1 MKKPVRAGTKIPQ
14 LSFVIPAFNEEGS
27 IKDTIVQ
34 VAAEATRLKK
44 SFEIIIIDDGSKD
57 TTFEKAKAMGAKL
70 PVRVLRLSRNFGK
83 ERALMAGL
91 EASKGKAV
99 VILDADLQEPISYL
113 EDMLKHYDQGYEMV
127 YAVRE
132 NRDDETFLKRAFTK
146 RFYQMLSFGTDVD
159 IPPDSRDFRI
169 MDRCVVDSICNLPEQ
184 NLFMKGIYSWVGF
197 KSMALPIQMKERTT
211 GTSKFGFASLF
222 KLAMTGLTSFTSW
235 PLRIWTVVGM
245 ALALLSIFYGSWILL
260 KTLIW
265 GVDVPGFATITVA
278 VFFLG
283 GIQLMSV
290 GIIGEYLA
298 RVFIE
303 VKGRP
308 RFIVAEETTPAKKSS

>member
-1 MKKPVRAGTKIPQ
+1 
-14 LSFVIPAFNEEGS
+14 
-27 IKDTIVQ
+27 
-34 VAAEATRLKK
+34 
-44 SFEIIIIDDGSKD
+44 
-57 TTFEKAKAMGAKL
+57 
-70 PVRVLRLSRNFGK
+70 
-83 ERALMAGL
+83 
-91 EASKGKAV
+91 
-99 VILDADLQEPISYL
+99 
-113 EDMLKHYDQGYEMV
+113 
-127 YAVRE
+127 
-132 NRDDETFLKRAFTK
+132 
-146 RFYQMLSFGTDVD
+146 
-159 IPPDSRDFRI
+159 
-169 MDRCVVDSICNLPEQ
+169 MDRCVVDSICKLSEK

-211 GTSKFGFASLF
+211 GTSKFGFANLF

-235 PLRIWTVVGM
+235 PLRIWTVIGI

-308 RFIVAEETTPAKKSS
+308 RFIVAEETTPAKKSL